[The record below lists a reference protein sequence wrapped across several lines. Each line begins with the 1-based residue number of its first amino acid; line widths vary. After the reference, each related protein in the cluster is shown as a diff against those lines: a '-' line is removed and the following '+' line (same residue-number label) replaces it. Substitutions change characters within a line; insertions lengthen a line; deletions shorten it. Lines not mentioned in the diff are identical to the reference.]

1 VLRCSTHPQTRSAT
15 SRRFAARGRPA
26 VDASSWIDGFSE
38 WCKKGGKQSFAI
50 PPTND
55 QLTVMARLWEEW
67 KSPAGETIKS
77 CTVIT
82 TESNELIEPLHD
94 RMPVIL
100 AEEEWPAWLGE
111 VPATDITGPPCR
123 HRR

>member
-1 VLRCSTHPQTRSAT
+1 LAI
-15 SRRFAARGRPA
+15 APA
-26 VDASSWIDGFSE
+26 
-38 WCKKGGKQSFAI
+38 
-50 PPTND
+50 ND
-55 QLTVMARLWEEW
+55 QLTVMAGLWEEW

-82 TESNELIEPLHD
+82 AEPNELIEPLHD
-94 RMPVIL
+94 RTSVIL
-100 AEEEWPAWLGE
+100 AEEDWPARLGE